1 LYSDADE
8 DASYGN
14 DVLSLLASP
23 TKTRSGGTTSQEVHV
38 GVVVQ
43 DDSPSGPLGKRNVKR
58 NKLPPPILARLS
70 ETPPMKQSKNSLP
83 SLSANKQDDSDDSL
97 INTDSN
103 DDESSGDEQLGTKN
117 KESPNRFANNGRSK
131 RLGRWGKIETVKRS
145 ATDGKRG
152 GRKQVGETRSR
163 AAARQDERVA
173 RQQVDA
179 SRKPSATD
187 VNRGGRTQARKRS
200 PNETDHVGIKMNK
213 THYGG
218 EETNKTLSSPPCK
231 VENAKQVN
239 GNTPATLATK
249 VNSGV
254 RNDAMQQ
261 QTNAQTEAMV
271 GPPKQV
277 FTGSNGSNE
286 RIAPN
291 FGNILRYASVGGS
304 KSNSRRASPRK
315 SFSLVS
321 KVKDVEEMLF
331 HAAKA
336 SPGAP
341 SRNVMA
347 NGSDAVFAKANADAS
362 SDMAN
367 NTYTV
372 VVETVNEIDPAEVQP
387 EFQTSISN
395 EGDYQE
401 SAAMEAQALIEI
413 DTVKEAGALPVGTS
427 ADGTDTVGAS
437 SLSKAPAASG
447 PLVIPDVEAS
457 KKFANDKDVDVDSA
471 PYTSEMNQNDFN
483 RSPQPLEQRELLPL
497 SLAFQKDEASY
508 KKTPSRQGSVRGDA
522 TMPDSRLQ
530 QQAQAMISAQGF
542 DTERDT
548 DGPPLARRKTRVPE
562 ETVPVRAQ
570 IPKVYEEET
579 AFLHFNPPFPVE
591 GKDIPEAVPTKE
603 LGDLPIPDDPD
614 ESKFPNTGKCKWSFD
629 KDTRVLLADFR
640 QENGKVELIEEDERF
655 LYEMMERDD
664 ITCISDGLANHIDP
678 KSYDPNTLFN
688 AAGDEFFHK
697 HRRFDKMKRQEFE
710 ALGETHVTCKYKEK
724 DVSLAMQVKDFS
736 RYVGMHEAA
745 LKAEAEGKADA
756 VETKFE
762 FKDQSGTVHT
772 IEDVRNTVLYMIDF
786 DVIKLLPKLYE
797 AIQNDFLLP
806 GILPGGVHCMMNAVS
821 LGCDAHFDSV
831 PAFFEHVHLLIV
843 ALCTIII
850 S

>member
-1 LYSDADE
+1 ME
-8 DASYGN
+8 
-14 DVLSLLASP
+14 
-23 TKTRSGGTTSQEVHV
+23 
-38 GVVVQ
+38 
-43 DDSPSGPLGKRNVKR
+43 
-58 NKLPPPILARLS
+58 
-70 ETPPMKQSKNSLP
+70 
-83 SLSANKQDDSDDSL
+83 
-97 INTDSN
+97 
-103 DDESSGDEQLGTKN
+103 
-117 KESPNRFANNGRSK
+117 
-131 RLGRWGKIETVKRS
+131 
-145 ATDGKRG
+145 
-152 GRKQVGETRSR
+152 
-163 AAARQDERVA
+163 
-173 RQQVDA
+173 
-179 SRKPSATD
+179 
-187 VNRGGRTQARKRS
+187 
-200 PNETDHVGIKMNK
+200 MNK
-213 THYGG
+213 THCVGD
-218 EETNKTLSSPPCK
+218 ETDKTLSWPPRN
-231 VENAKQVN
+231 VENVKQVN
-239 GNTPATLATK
+239 GNSPATLATK

-261 QTNAQTEAMV
+261 QTRAHFEAMV
-271 GPPKQV
+271 GPPEQLS
-277 FTGSNGSNE
+277 TGSNGSNE

-291 FGNILRYASVGGS
+291 FGNVQRYASVRGS
-304 KSNSRRASPRK
+304 KSNSRRTSPRK

-321 KVKDVEEMLF
+321 KVKDVEETPF

-341 SRNVMA
+341 SRNVVA
-347 NGSDAVFAKANADAS
+347 NGSDAVFAKANGDAS
-362 SDMAN
+362 SDMA

-372 VVETVNEIDPAEVQP
+372 VVETVDEIDPAEVQS
-387 EFQTSISN
+387 EFQMPISN
-395 EGDYQE
+395 EGDNQE
-401 SAAMEAQALIEI
+401 SAAMEAQAFIEL
-413 DTVKEAGALPVGTS
+413 DTVKEADALPVGTS
-427 ADGTDTVGAS
+427 ADGTDMVGAS

-447 PLVIPDVEAS
+447 PLVIPDAEAS
-457 KKFANDKDVDVDSA
+457 KKFANDKDVDVDLA
-471 PYTSEMNQNDFN
+471 PYTSEMNQNDFH
-483 RSPQPLEQRELLPL
+483 RSPQPLEQRELQPL
-497 SLAFQKDEASY
+497 SLAFEKDEASY
-508 KKTPSRQGSVRGDA
+508 KKRRTRQGSVRGDA

-530 QQAQAMISAQGF
+530 QQAQAMMSAQGF
-542 DTERDT
+542 DTERDK
-548 DGPPLARRKTRVPE
+548 DAPPLARRITRVPE

-579 AFLHFNPPFPVE
+579 AFLHFNPPFPEE
-591 GKDIPEAVPTKE
+591 GKHIPEAVATKE
-603 LGDLPIPDDPD
+603 LGGLPIPDDPD